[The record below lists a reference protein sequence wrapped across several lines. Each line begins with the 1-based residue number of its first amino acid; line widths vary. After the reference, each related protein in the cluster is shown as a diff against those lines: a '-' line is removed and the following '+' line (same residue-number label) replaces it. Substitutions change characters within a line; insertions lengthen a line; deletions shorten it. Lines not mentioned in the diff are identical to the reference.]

1 MKFKTI
7 LLVCGMLAVALVVFR
22 LHSMWHF
29 RSIDPVIPGD
39 CTVVSGLVGVEDIVV
54 DPHSGLAYLSVCDRR
69 AVAAGQP
76 ANGGIWTYDLND
88 DEPVPLRLDGGPVD
102 DFQPHGIDLLSGPS
116 GAVSL
121 FVVNHGQGRHAV
133 ERFDMN
139 GRQLVHRETVQ
150 DPLIVSPNDVTAVAG
165 DRFYVTNDHGSRGAF
180 GKILEDYLGLK
191 RSGVVYYDGTRCR
204 NVAGG
209 IGYANG
215 IALGPDGSSVVV
227 CACSEGT
234 VREYGRDAGSGALV
248 LRQTIACGTA
258 VDNVDVDASGALWIG
273 AHPKPLKFARHAR
286 SARHRSPSEVI
297 RLTPR
302 PDGTFERQ
310 TIYLDD
316 GTQLSGCSVAVAF
329 RNRLLVGSVFEPFF
343 LDWRLNPSVVET
355 VSRRAHDD
363 G

>member
-29 RSIDPVIPGD
+29 RSIEPVAPGD

-54 DPHSGLAYLSVCDRR
+54 DPQSGLAYLSVCDRR
-69 AVAAGQP
+69 AAAAGQP
-76 ANGGIWTYDLND
+76 ANGGIWTYNLSDND
-88 DEPVPLRLDGGPVD
+88 PVPIRLDTGPAD
-102 DFQPHGIDLLSGPS
+102 DFQPHGIDLLFGPS
-116 GAVSL
+116 GAVGL
-121 FVVNHGQGRHAV
+121 FVVNHGQGRNTV
-133 ERFDMN
+133 ELFDLD
-139 GRQLVHRETVQ
+139 GRQLVHRKTIQ
-150 DPLIVSPNDVTAVAG
+150 DPLIVSPNDVAAVAV

-180 GKILEDYLGLK
+180 GKTLEDYLGLK

-204 NVAGG
+204 SVAGG
-209 IGYANG
+209 IGHANG
-215 IALGPDGSSVVV
+215 IALAPDGRRVYV
-227 CACSEGT
+227 CATTEGT
-234 VREYGRDAGSGALV
+234 VREYGRDAGSGALT
-248 LRQTIACGTA
+248 LRQTVACGTA

-273 AHPKPLKFARHAR
+273 AHPKPFKFVLHVR
-286 SARHRSPSEVI
+286 SARYRSPSEVI

-302 PDGTFERQ
+302 SDGTFEQQ

-329 RNRLLVGSVFEPFF
+329 RDRLLVGSVFEPFF
-343 LDWRLNPSVVET
+343 LDWRLKPSVVTT
-355 VSRRAHDD
+355 VYRRSHDD